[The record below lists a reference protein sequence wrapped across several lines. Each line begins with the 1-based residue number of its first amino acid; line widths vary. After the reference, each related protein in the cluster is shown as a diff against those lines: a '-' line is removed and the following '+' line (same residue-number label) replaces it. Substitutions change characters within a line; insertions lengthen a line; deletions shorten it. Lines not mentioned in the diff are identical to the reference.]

1 MIIFFNKVLLVFNVK
16 NNREVSILLYAFTLN
31 AIFFILQFP
40 NLEFTFS
47 HGGDS
52 PLVWVFNYLFTND
65 FTSSRT
71 ILFPHGPLDF
81 LTTAPLRN
89 NLFYYFSIYFIV
101 KFIFIYLCFMT
112 NKIVHKSNNWIV
124 IAGFSYIIFSLSD
137 IIFVT
142 LLCILLAF
150 ILFFETQ
157 KYYWKHLGFIL
168 IAFSVYIRTYSC
180 VLAGCLGVSFIL
192 YYLITSKN
200 IKLFFANILGL
211 FSCVF
216 LFYVFLFHQANGFIT
231 FLLGSINL
239 TLENSSACAYYP
251 ENNWWLIISSILISI
266 TLPFINNTKQSFF
279 YGSIMIAPLFCAF
292 KHGMAREEWVHATG
306 FWLYLFLYYLFF
318 LFYVRS
324 KAILNLILVTLSL
337 IFLFIN
343 FNNYTFKI
351 YQVPS
356 IPICTLNNFLN
367 FVSNYDGILNSADE
381 QIRTNISYR
390 KLSPQLREKIANK
403 SVDVYP
409 WDYSIIAA
417 NNFNWH
423 PRPVINSYTAYTS
436 WLDKQ
441 DANYFNST
449 LAPEYFIWD
458 FSLGLSKSINES
470 DLHSIDY
477 RYLLNDEPQTLISIL
492 SNYQFITYENNLN
505 IYKKRPETLTYIVKK
520 QEPDIKKI
528 NNWIN
533 VPLDSNN
540 DLQRV
545 KIYFYK
551 TLLQKLKSFFYKDE
565 QYWIYLKLSDSSIQK
580 YKIVPKNAEDGVW
593 LNPFIY
599 QPINTTNKLRVSEIM
614 LKNSNEE
621 LLNSNVKIQFEIVQF
636 NKKNIAT
643 DFFPTAISKSDT
655 VYFDKTITFENNDTI
670 QEFNFK
676 GGNTLKN
683 NGINNS
689 KGFTILPNQFSPSFK
704 VSIDFFDFTDV
715 KSTCWVKKS
724 TSNLAYVFSFEDSNG
739 NMIEWKST
747 SISEQRLNKCGFELS
762 SFYVNL
768 PYNEK
773 IKKVSVSIWNVSKID
788 TVVFDDF
795 YLKVKG
801 INNYHLK

>member
-1 MIIFFNKVLLVFNVK
+1 MIIFFNKALLVFNLK
-16 NNREVSILLYAFTLN
+16 NNSALSILLSALTLN

-52 PLVWVFNYLFTND
+52 SLVWVFNYLFTND
-65 FTSSRT
+65 FASSRT

-89 NLFYYFSIYFIV
+89 NLLHYFSIYFIV
-101 KFIFIYLCFMT
+101 KFIFIFLCFVT
-112 NKIVHKSNNWIV
+112 NKIAHKSNNWIIV
-124 IAGFSYIIFSLSD
+124 AGFSYIIFSLSD
-137 IIFVT
+137 IVFIT

-157 KYYWKHLGFIL
+157 KYYWKYLGFIL
-168 IAFSVYIRTYSC
+168 IAFSVYIRIYSC

-192 YYLITSKN
+192 YYLITSKS

-216 LFYVFLFHQANGFIT
+216 LFYVFLFHQTNGFIT
-231 FLLGSINL
+231 YLLGSINL
-239 TLENSSACAYYP
+239 TIDNSSACAYYP

-306 FWLYLFLYYLFF
+306 FWLYLLLYYLFF

-324 KAILNLILVTLSL
+324 KAILNLILVALSL

-356 IPICTLNNFLN
+356 VPICTLNSFLN
-367 FVSNYDGILNSADE
+367 FISNYDAILKSADE
-381 QIRTNISYR
+381 QINTNISYR
-390 KLSPQLREKIANK
+390 KLSYQLREKIANK

-417 NNFNWH
+417 NDFNWH

-470 DLHSIDY
+470 DINSIDS

-492 SNYQFITYENNLN
+492 SNYQFIAYENNLN
-505 IYKKRPETLTYIVKK
+505 VYQKRPEKLSYIVKK
-520 QEPDIKKI
+520 QEFEIKKI
-528 NNWIN
+528 NNWLN

-545 KIYFYK
+545 KIYFHK
-551 TLLQKLKSFFYKDE
+551 TFLQKLKSFFYKDE
-565 QYWIYLKLSDSSIQK
+565 QYWIYLKLSDGSIQK
-580 YKIVPKNAEDGVW
+580 YKIVPKNAEDGIW

-599 QPINTTNKLRVSEIM
+599 QPINATNKLRVNEIM
-614 LKNSNEE
+614 LKNSNEK
-621 LLNSNVKIQFEIVQF
+621 LLNSNVKIQFETVQF
-636 NKKNIAT
+636 SKKNIVT
-643 DFFPTAISKSDT
+643 DFFPTPISKNDT
-655 VYFDKTITFENNDTI
+655 VYFDKTITFENNYTI
-670 QEFNFK
+670 QQFNFK
-676 GGNTLKN
+676 GGTILKN

-689 KGFTILPNQFSPSFK
+689 NCFSVLPDQFSPSFK
-704 VSIDFFDFTDV
+704 VSVDSCRFIDI
-715 KSTCWVKKS
+715 KSTCWVKAPC
-724 TSNLAYVFSFEDSNG
+724 NHLEYVFSFDDKNG
-739 NMIEWKST
+739 NMIDWKSI
-747 SISEQRLNKCGFELS
+747 SVSEQRLNKNGYELS
-762 SFYVNL
+762 SFYINI

-773 IKKVSVSIWNVSKID
+773 IKKISVSLWNISKQD
-788 TVVFDDF
+788 TVAIDDF
-795 YLKVKG
+795 YLKIRG
-801 INNYHLK
+801 IN